1 VCPDCWEPLQAGE
14 PGRRDSLS
22 LLYRTTA
29 LYEADLLQAALADEG
44 IPCLR
49 VGSPLDPPVG
59 PNSRVMRVYVRA
71 DTLVAARELLAS
83 LLGPHAEADR

>member
-1 VCPDCWEPLQAGE
+1 MAGE

-22 LLYRTTA
+22 LLYRTAA

-49 VGSPLDPPVG
+49 VGSPLDLPVG
-59 PNSRVMRVYVRA
+59 PSSRVMRIYVRA
-71 DTLVAARELLAS
+71 DTLGAARELLAS